1 MIHVATV
8 VLQGFKETMKN
19 QIEYQ
24 NYLRQM
30 NKLFNV
36 EVDEKRFSQLVEQ
49 FMYIAEIA
57 EPLINFP
64 LENYL

>member
-1 MIHVATV
+1 M
-8 VLQGFKETMKN
+8 LQGFKETMKN

>member
-1 MIHVATV
+1 
-8 VLQGFKETMKN
+8 MKN